1 MSNESKRHQGRV
13 CCIPGCKNTQK
24 KNRELKFYVFP
35 SRPWEVESEKNGLY
49 LYVEKSKSSTSFS
62 FYRVSIIL
70 I

>member
-13 CCIPGCKNTQK
+13 CCVPGCKNTQNFTCFQLARGK
-24 KNRELKFYVFP
+24 WKG
-35 SRPWEVESEKNGLY
+35 EKNGLY
-49 LYVEKSKSSTSFS
+49 LYLEKSKSSTSFN